1 MKCWDQKIDPL
12 RPRHFSILFSDPPL
26 LDHHQ
31 QQLTIKIRIIMKEN
45 SIAHSRIFVFCSIF
59 SIHAFR
65 FQIKLQVQT
74 DLWWLQIV
82 IGMIESVI
90 AREGACNKS
99 KERAQQQNRGCKR
112 FGKIFRWNLFFRET
126 DYQSQGFGDFC
137 HFFLNTLN
145 KNQNPP
151 SDFRLHPFFLLVI
164 VMRRKLYHH

>member
-1 MKCWDQKIDPL
+1 MRIDEL
-12 RPRHFSILFSDPPL
+12 LGSKNRPSSSQTFF
-26 LDHHQ
+26 
-31 QQLTIKIRIIMKEN
+31 N
-45 SIAHSRIFVFCSIF
+45 FVFKNPAPGPSL
-59 SIHAFR
+59 ATTN
-65 FQIKLQVQT
+65 FQNTYYYEGKFDRSQSDFCLLQNVFYTCVNIQVQT

-90 AREGACNKS
+90 AREGTCNKS

-126 DYQSQGFGDFC
+126 DYQGQGFGDFC

-164 VMRRKLYHH
+164 V